1 MLRNET
7 ERFGTTREELAML
20 SVEELVD
27 MIVEL
32 RSNLL
37 VTEVMCDRLEEDNY
51 KKQLE
56 IAALGADVE
65 NLTKGKA

>member
-65 NLTKGKA
+65 ILTKGKA